1 MFKTIV
7 YDDAK
12 PSCVID
18 EFSSENEL
26 EVVKKATGAVRYL
39 RDSGKSALGRYT
51 FRLTKEA

>member
-12 PSCVID
+12 PSQILE
-18 EFSSENEL
+18 EFTSVSEVA
-26 EVVKKATGAVRYL
+26 VVKKATGAVRHL
-39 RDSGKSALGRYT
+39 RSESKEAMGRYT